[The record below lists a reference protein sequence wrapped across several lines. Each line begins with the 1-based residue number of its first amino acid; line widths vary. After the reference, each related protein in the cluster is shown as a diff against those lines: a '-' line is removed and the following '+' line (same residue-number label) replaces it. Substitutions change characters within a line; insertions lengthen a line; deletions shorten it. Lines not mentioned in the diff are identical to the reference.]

1 MSKEI
6 YLMCVEDLAVGATG
20 YFTKYYIHKIL
31 QEKKNEQ
38 NSLTMSPDFNLHWN
52 YLMLTY
58 I

>member
-38 NSLTMSPDFNLHWN
+38 NSLTMSPDFNLH
-52 YLMLTY
+52 
-58 I
+58 